1 MFALLL
7 GLFLLGALA
16 VWNLRLGRGP

>member
-1 MFALLL
+1 MFSLLL